1 MTTSPDEAAE
11 KVVDPERL
19 LPSEAE
25 DSLDPHEIALWS
37 AVYQDLVEF
46 KAGLLRD
53 IHAQLEDRLPQAR
66 REIQEVDIVALEAE
80 LERLTRRRDFWHSRL
95 NVAGLPD

>member
-19 LPSEAE
+19 LPTEAE
-25 DSLDPHEIALWS
+25 DSLDPDEIAMWA

-46 KAGLLRD
+46 KQGLLRD
-53 IHAQLEDRLPQAR
+53 IHDQLEDRLPQAR

-80 LERLTRRRDFWHSRL
+80 LERLTRRRDFWLSRL
-95 NVAGLPD
+95 SASGLKD